1 MRTARGEIME
11 NGEIREL
18 HAARTSEGSRS
29 AVAALKDACHRYRL
43 LAVVEHGTTGAL
55 PEAWQS
61 YPNVEEARIGAQEML
76 HKHRVLRVAIVE
88 DHIPLQFVEW
98 VVR

>member
-1 MRTARGEIME
+1 ME

-61 YPNVEEARIGAQEML
+61 YGTVEKARIGAREML
-76 HKHRVLRVAIVE
+76 HNQRVQQVAIIE
-88 DHIPLQFVEW
+88 DRPPLQFVEW
-98 VVR
+98 IGR